1 MEKTSFDAGVE
12 VSVVIPAYNM
22 SDHIEGAVASVLQED
37 LEAMEVIVLN
47 DGSTDDTM
55 QSVEPFTDSDHPA
68 YDPRVRLHT
77 HANCGKAAT
86 LNRGFCL
93 SEGMYIAI
101 VDADDEIPPAGIMA
115 RYRAAKQEDA
125 DLVIGACE
133 VFRGNESLDVWETP
147 KTTDP
152 TTLRRGFYLFPR
164 QPFHLNACL
173 MSRSLV
179 ERTGDVNEE
188 RTRCQDIDFAMRLLN
203 HAHSLA
209 TTRRVTYRYR
219 KYRTSL
225 RSRLKL
231 RFKTML
237 HRMMVMVNNL
247 DGWERIA
254 GPLVGLS
261 YDTLKMMYEML
272 AGAYPK
278 RSA

>member
-1 MEKTSFDAGVE
+1 MSDRPE
-12 VSVVIPAYNM
+12 VSVLIPAYNM
-22 SDHIEGAVASVLQED
+22 SDHVEGAVASVLQED
-37 LEAMEVIVLN
+37 LSGMEVIVLN
-47 DGSTDDTM
+47 DGSTDDTL
-55 QSVEPFTDSDHPA
+55 QSVEPFTDSNHPA

-77 HANCGKAAT
+77 HENRGKPAT
-86 LNRGFCL
+86 LNRGFRL
-93 SEGMYIAI
+93 SEGNYIAI
-101 VDADDEIPPAGIMA
+101 VDADDEVPPAGIMT
-115 RYRAAKQEDA
+115 RYQTAEQENA
-125 DLVIGACE
+125 DFVIGACE

-147 KTTDP
+147 TTTDP
-152 TTLRRGFYLFPR
+152 AALRRGFFLFPR

-188 RTRCQDIDFAMRLLN
+188 RTRCQDIDFAMRLLSHARSLVTTN
-203 HAHSLA
+203 H
-209 TTRRVTYRYR
+209 VTYRYR

-225 RSRLKL
+225 RSRLQL
-231 RFKTML
+231 RLKTML
-237 HRMMVMVNNL
+237 HRMMVMVDNL

-261 YDTLKMMYEML
+261 YDALKMVYEML